1 MSLRFGQ
8 RMTEQEAMLL
18 NPLQLAYL
26 GDSVWEMIVR
36 CRLLFQSLNVRHLHE
51 SAVRRVNAAAQ
62 AAFAGIIFSELTEKE
77 REIVRRGRN
86 AHARHPVPK
95 NQNPDDYAQATG
107 FEALW
112 GYLYITGQDER
123 ITQLARIIQEQE
135 SDENG

>member
-1 MSLRFGQ
+1 MSLRFNQ

-36 CRLLFQSLNVRHLHE
+36 CRLFCQSLNVRHLHE
-51 SAVRRVNAAAQ
+51 YAVRRVNAAAQ
-62 AAFAGIIFSELTEKE
+62 AAFAGFIFSELTEKE

-86 AHARHPVPK
+86 AHTRHPVPK
-95 NQNPDDYAQATG
+95 NQNPEDYAQATG

-112 GYLYITGQDER
+112 GWLYVTEQNER
-123 ITQLARIIQEQE
+123 LRQLWDCIRTLKE
-135 SDENG
+135 D